1 MNVKRGV
8 REKLKNFLT
17 FSPIS
22 DRIGGAT
29 QKMEGANSVAQET
42 VKVGIIGAGG
52 NTRSRHIPGL
62 QAIEGV
68 EIVGVCN
75 RSQESS
81 QRVADEFGIPK
92 TYGNWQ
98 DAIGDPDT
106 NAIVIGTW
114 PYMHCRATVAA
125 LRADKHVM
133 CEARMAMNAKEA
145 HIMRMASRQK
155 THLIAQ
161 IVPSPMTLRVDN
173 TIKRLIAEGYIGD
186 VLAIEARAGGAF
198 LDSESALQ
206 WRQDFDLSGLNIMS
220 MGIWYEALMRWV
232 GEATRIIAMGKTF
245 VKMRPDAEG
254 VMRAVRIPEH
264 IDVVGDLACGA
275 QLHIQVSTIAGLAGA
290 PEVYVFGSDGTLRFS
305 GNKLYGGQKEDTE
318 LSEID
323 IPDTEAGG
331 WRVEEEFVNAIRG
344 GEVITHT
351 DFDTG
356 VKYMEFT
363 EAVTRSMQSGT
374 AITLPLHI

>member
-1 MNVKRGV
+1 M
-8 REKLKNFLT
+8 
-17 FSPIS
+17 
-22 DRIGGAT
+22 
-29 QKMEGANSVAQET
+29 AQQT

-81 QRVADEFGIPK
+81 QRVADEFGIQK

-98 DAIGDPDT
+98 EAIADPDT

-133 CEARMAMNAKEA
+133 CEARMAMNAREA
-145 HIMRMASRQK
+145 HIMRTASRQK

-198 LDSESALQ
+198 LDSEGPLQ

-220 MGIWYEALMRWV
+220 MGIWYEALIRWV
-232 GEATRIIAMGKTF
+232 GEATRIMAMGKTF
-245 VKMRPDAEG
+245 VKMRPDADG
-254 VMRAVRIPEH
+254 VMRSVRIPEH
-264 IDVVGDLACGA
+264 INVVGDLACGA
-275 QLHIQVSTIAGLAGA
+275 QLHIQVSTVAGLAGA
-290 PEVYVFGSDGTLRFS
+290 PEVYIFGSNGTLRFS
-305 GNKLYGGQKEDTE
+305 GNKLYGGQKDDAE
-318 LSEID
+318 LTEID
-323 IPDTEAGG
+323 IPDTEVGG

-344 GEVITHT
+344 NEVITHT

>member
-1 MNVKRGV
+1 M
-8 REKLKNFLT
+8 
-17 FSPIS
+17 
-22 DRIGGAT
+22 
-29 QKMEGANSVAQET
+29 AQET
-42 VKVGIIGAGG
+42 IRVGIIGAGG
-52 NTRSRHIPGL
+52 NTTSRHIPGL

-81 QRVADEFGIPK
+81 QRVADQFGIPK

-98 DAIGDPDT
+98 DAIADGDT

-125 LRADKHVM
+125 LEAGKHIM
-133 CEARMAMNAKEA
+133 CEARMAMNAREA
-145 HIMRMASRQK
+145 HQMRAISRQN

-161 IVPSPMTLRVDN
+161 IVPSPMTLRADN
-173 TIKRLIAEGYIGD
+173 TIKRLIADGYIGD
-186 VLAIEARAGGAF
+186 VLAVEARAGGAF
-198 LDSESALQ
+198 LDSEAPLQ

-220 MGIWYEALMRWV
+220 MGIWYEALIRWV
-232 GEATRIIAMGKTF
+232 GEATRIMAMGKTF
-245 VKMRPDAEG
+245 VKMRPDADG
-254 VMRAVRIPEH
+254 VMRSVRIPEH

-275 QLHIQVSTIAGLAGA
+275 QLHIQVSNVAGLAGA
-290 PEVYVFGSDGTLRFS
+290 PEVYVFGSNGTLRFS
-305 GNKLYGGQKEDTE
+305 GNSLYGGQKGDSE

-323 IPDTEAGG
+323 IPDSEAGA

-344 GEVITHT
+344 EEVITHT
-351 DFDTG
+351 DFETG

-363 EAVTRSMQSGT
+363 EAVTLSMQSGN

>member
-1 MNVKRGV
+1 M
-8 REKLKNFLT
+8 
-17 FSPIS
+17 
-22 DRIGGAT
+22 
-29 QKMEGANSVAQET
+29 AQQT

-52 NTRSRHIPGL
+52 NTKSRHIPGL

-81 QRVADEFGIPK
+81 QRVADQFGIPK

-98 DAIGDPDT
+98 EAIADPDT

-133 CEARMAMNAKEA
+133 CEARMAMNAREA
-145 HIMRMASRQK
+145 HIMHMASRQK

-198 LDSESALQ
+198 LDSESPLQ

-220 MGIWYEALMRWV
+220 MGIWYEALIRWV
-232 GEATRIIAMGKTF
+232 GEATRIMAMGKTF
-245 VKMRPDAEG
+245 VKMRPDADG
-254 VMRAVRIPEH
+254 VMRSVRIPEH
-264 IDVVGDLACGA
+264 IDVIGDLACGA
-275 QLHIQVSTIAGLAGA
+275 QLHIQVSTVAGLAGA
-290 PEVYVFGSDGTLRFS
+290 PEVYVFGSNGTLRFS
-305 GNKLYGGQKEDTE
+305 GNKLYGGQKGDAE

-323 IPDTEAGG
+323 IPDTEVGE

-344 GEVITHT
+344 NEVITHT